1 MSPGLRDLKHCGT
14 ERAPMPAPMRAVCAA
29 LIAVAVLG
37 TAYGLV
43 ADEPDRKVVTF
54 QGETITLTKKQLHD
68 LIVAARIA
76 AAREALDAK
85 ECNWDDV
92 FKYPPKGRKG
102 A

>member
-43 ADEPDRKVVTF
+43 KDEPARQIVAPT
-54 QGETITLTKKQLHD
+54 ERTITPTESEFVDVLE
-68 LIVAARIA
+68 AARLNGMKAGIA
-76 AAREALDAK
+76 QKQCRPGDEFL
-85 ECNWDDV
+85 C
-92 FKYPPKGRKG
+92 PPRKP
-102 A
+102 